1 MKSAV
6 AAILTLFLSA
16 GLAMA
21 QASSPVTSAPSSN
34 NEQELR
40 SLLSQFM
47 AGASN
52 DDIQMFQRFFADDV
66 IYTRNSGQTTTK
78 AAILKSL
85 SQPRKPGEA
94 QPPKSTYSAEE
105 VVVHD
110 YGTTAVVNFVLVA
123 KDGQGKITNYR
134 DTGTFL
140 KRNGRWQA
148 VAWQATK
155 ISGGEK

>member
-21 QASSPVTSAPSSN
+21 QASSPATSAPNSN

-52 DDIQMFQRFFADDV
+52 DDILMFQRFFADDV

-94 QPPKSTYSAEE
+94 PPPKSTYSAEE

>member
-6 AAILTLFLSA
+6 AAILTLFLAA

-34 NEQELR
+34 NQQELR

-52 DDIQMFQRFFADDV
+52 DDIMMFQRFFADDV

-85 SQPRKPGEA
+85 SQPRKPGDA
-94 QPPKSTYSAEE
+94 PPTKSTYSAEE

-123 KDGQGKITNYR
+123 KDGEGKITNYR

>member
-6 AAILTLFLSA
+6 AVLVTLILSA
-16 GLAMA
+16 GLAIG
-21 QASSPVTSAPSSN
+21 QAPSSAQSS
-34 NEQELR
+34 EQELR
-40 SLLSQFM
+40 SLLSQFL

-52 DDIQMFQRFFADDV
+52 DDMMMFQRFFADDV

-78 AAILKSL
+78 AAMLKSM
-85 SQPRKPGEA
+85 SQPKKPGTSAE
-94 QPPKSTYSAEE
+94 PKTTYSADE

-123 KDGQGKITNYR
+123 KDAQGKITNYR

>member
-1 MKSAV
+1 MKRAV
-6 AAILTLFLSA
+6 AAIITLVLSS
-16 GLAMA
+16 GLAMG
-21 QASSPVTSAPSSN
+21 QAPSQSSN
-34 NEQELR
+34 TEQELR
-40 SLLSQFM
+40 SLLSQFL

-52 DDIQMFQRFFADDV
+52 DDILMFQRFFADDV

-85 SQPRKPGEA
+85 SQPRKPGDA
-94 QPPKSTYSAEE
+94 QQPKSSYSAEE
-105 VVVHD
+105 IVVHD

-123 KDGQGKITNYR
+123 KDGQGKVTNYR